1 MIGGPGSGKGTQ
13 CDKLKEVF
21 GFQHIST
28 GDLLREEQKND
39 GLYTDLLADY
49 LKDGKLVPSELLI
62 QLMRKSIYRMGNH
75 GTILIDGFPRNQE
88 NIDKW
93 NEIVGPEF

>member
-39 GLYTDLLADY
+39 GLYSDLLADY
-49 LKDGKLVPSELLI
+49 LKDGKLVPS
-62 QLMRKSIYRMGNH
+62 
-75 GTILIDGFPRNQE
+75 
-88 NIDKW
+88 
-93 NEIVGPEF
+93 